1 MGEYLT
7 VKGRNEEEQRIIDTV
22 IENGQGHVFRFWNEL
37 NDSEKDLLIG
47 DLKKCDFDMI
57 ERVFRILLN
66 KKPLNRTVY
75 PPDIIEIPNDDDSLL
90 REKKAKE
97 LGEEFLKT
105 SSVAVFTAAGGQSSR
120 LGLDIPKGA
129 FPVTPIKKKSLF
141 QVHAEKIRFVENKYG
156 VKIPWVIMT
165 SETNHIQTRDFFDKN
180 NYFGLN
186 RDMVRFVKQGMYPA
200 IDRYGKLILKEKYRI
215 FMSPNGHGGTF
226 SAMRDAG
233 IYEWFDELGIKEIF
247 YFQVDNVLVKIC
259 DPVFIGYHIQ
269 NKCEM
274 SSKCVY
280 KSDPD
285 EKIGVFV
292 VENGKVVVIE
302 YIEIDRIKNYMGDNA
317 PMFTAG
323 NIAIHML
330 NVEFARNENVTGLKL
345 PFHLAHKIIPYI
357 NEKGEK
363 VVPDKP
369 NGYKFETF
377 IFDALRD
384 VTSTIIMEVRRE
396 EEFSPLKNKTGKDS
410 PETVERDQIKF
421 FARWF
426 EDAGILVP
434 MNGDM
439 PRYKLEVSPLFAAWE
454 EDFLNKIDPSI
465 RIESDVYIE

>member
-1 MGEYLT
+1 MI
-7 VKGRNEEEQRIIDTV
+7 KGRNSEEQRIIEKV
-22 IENGQGHVFRFWNEL
+22 FENGQGHVFRFWEEL
-37 NDSEKDLLIG
+37 GDEEKDLLIR

-57 ERVFRILLN
+57 DRVFKILLN
-66 KKPLNRTVY
+66 KKPINRTVH
-75 PPDIIEIPNDDDSLL
+75 PPDIIEIADDEEDFKRERIAKEAGEELL
-90 REKKAKE
+90 RT
-97 LGEEFLKT
+97 G
-105 SSVAVFTAAGGQSSR
+105 SVAVFTAAGGQSSR

-129 FPVTPIKKKSLF
+129 FPVTPIKRKSLF
-141 QVHAEKIRFVENKYG
+141 QVHAEKIRFVEMKYG
-156 VKIPWVIMT
+156 VKVPWIIMT
-165 SETNHIQTRDFFDKN
+165 SETNNKQTVDFFEEN
-180 NYFGLN
+180 GYFGLD
-186 RDMVRFVKQGMYPA
+186 RKYVRFIKQGMYPA
-200 IDRYGKLILKEKYRI
+200 IDHYGKLILKEKYRI

-226 SAMRDAG
+226 AALRNAG

-259 DPVFIGYHIQ
+259 DPIFIGYHVM

-280 KSDPD
+280 KSDPE

-302 YIEIDRIKNYMGDNA
+302 YSEIDKIRNFMGKDA

-330 NVEFARNENVTGLKL
+330 NVNFARNENVTGLKL
-345 PFHLAHKIIPYI
+345 PFHLAHKIIPYV

-363 VVPDKP
+363 VKPEKP

-396 EEFSPLKNKTGKDS
+396 DEFSPLKNKEGKDS
-410 PETVERDQIKF
+410 PETVLRDQIKF

-426 EDAGILVP
+426 EDAGISVP
-434 MNGDM
+434 MENGV
-439 PRYKLEVSPLFAAWE
+439 PKYKLEVSPLFAAFE
-454 EDFLNKIDPSI
+454 EDFLKKIDNNI
-465 RIESDVYIE
+465 RVNSDVYIE